1 MLRLRP
7 TYEEMLK
14 EARTSR
20 QKIIPE
26 RQKRTQQGILL
37 DDVDFD
43 DFDLSKYNIRN
54 PNRATQTDMLNEPSD
69 YSSASSKQ
77 SIRTAI
83 DGNEDR
89 TQEGRRAYQQGIVW
103 MI

>member
-20 QKIIPE
+20 LKILPE

-37 DDVDFD
+37 DDVNFD
-43 DFDLSKYNIRN
+43 DFDLDKYNIRN
-54 PNRATQTDMLNEPSD
+54 PNKATQTDMFDGPSN
-69 YSSASSKQ
+69 YSSASSNR
-77 SIRTAI
+77 S
-83 DGNEDR
+83 
-89 TQEGRRAYQQGIVW
+89 V
-103 MI
+103 